1 MAAITAYSYPLLSVF
16 LTTLWIVGFIFW
28 IWLVIAVFA
37 DIFRSHDMS
46 GWSKALW
53 VLAVLILP
61 FIGVLMYLIVR
72 GTRMRE
78 RAVDA
83 AAEQEEANQE
93 YIRSVAGSSPA
104 SSADDLAKLA
114 RLKDQGVISQ
124 QEFDQQKARILSR
137 AS

>member
-83 AAEQEEANQE
+83 AAEQEEANRE
-93 YIRSVAGSSPA
+93 YIRSVAGTGPTSG
-104 SSADDLAKLA
+104 ADDLAKLA
-114 RLKDQGVISQ
+114 RLRDQGVISQ